1 MKVLVIPDV
10 HLKPYMFRNADILI
24 ERGIAENAVCLMDI
38 ADDWNQQYN
47 VALYEETYDEA
58 IRFAKK
64 YPNSLWCYGNH
75 DLSYIWQC
83 METGFSSMASVT
95 VQRKLLELKE
105 ALPDDN
111 PIKYVQ
117 RIDNVLFSHGGVSDF
132 FVRECVNASLY
143 NNVDSVVD
151 EIAYLVGVALS
162 NAIGE
167 DVGMFIEKNIFEPL
181 HITKYEYGRCSEGY
195 FYGASLMK
203 LTVHDLSQFF
213 LKIMLKRQLQFNK

>member
-1 MKVLVIPDV
+1 
-10 HLKPYMFRNADILI
+10 
-24 ERGIAENAVCLMDI
+24 
-38 ADDWNQQYN
+38 
-47 VALYEETYDEA
+47 
-58 IRFAKK
+58 
-64 YPNSLWCYGNH
+64 
-75 DLSYIWQC
+75 

-105 ALPDDN
+105 ALTDDN

-132 FVRECVNASLY
+132 FVKECVNASLY

-213 LKIMLKRQLQFNK
+213 LKIMLKRQLQFNKLTKKVDMDTSSGNIVMVSVLMENGNKNATFCHKEIWEDYKNCQ

>member
-10 HLKPYMFRNADILI
+10 HLKPYMFRKADILM
-24 ERGIAENAVCLMDI
+24 ERGVAENAVCLMDI

-64 YPNSLWCYGNH
+64 YPNSLRCYGNH

-105 ALPDDN
+105 ALTDDN

-132 FVRECVNASLY
+132 FVRECVNTSLY
-143 NNVDSVVD
+143 NNVDLVVD
-151 EIAYLVGVALS
+151 EINHLR
-162 NAIGE
+162 
-167 DVGMFIEKNIFEPL
+167 
-181 HITKYEYGRCSEGY
+181 KYE
-195 FYGASLMK
+195 M
-203 LTVHDLSQFF
+203 
-213 LKIMLKRQLQFNK
+213 